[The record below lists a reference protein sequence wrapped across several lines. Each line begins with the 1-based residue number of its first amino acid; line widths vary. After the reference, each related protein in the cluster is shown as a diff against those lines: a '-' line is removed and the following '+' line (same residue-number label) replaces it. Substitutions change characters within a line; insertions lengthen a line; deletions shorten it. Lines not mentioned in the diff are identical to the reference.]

1 HPPHLH
7 SFPTRR
13 SSDLLF
19 RNRSNTDS
27 SEQTIAW
34 GRARIKSMEATLAA
48 IGEKGLSEK
57 RARLPRKA
65 EAMGDP
71 SILLKHRSRGLNGQD
86 RKSTR
91 LNSSHSQIS

>member
-1 HPPHLH
+1 PRHRG
-7 SFPTRR
+7 FA
-13 SSDLLF
+13 LF

-71 SILLKHRSRGLNGQD
+71 SILLNTVRAGERSSILRRAAPRRTDACAAADILRRQ
-86 RKSTR
+86 
-91 LNSSHSQIS
+91 SS